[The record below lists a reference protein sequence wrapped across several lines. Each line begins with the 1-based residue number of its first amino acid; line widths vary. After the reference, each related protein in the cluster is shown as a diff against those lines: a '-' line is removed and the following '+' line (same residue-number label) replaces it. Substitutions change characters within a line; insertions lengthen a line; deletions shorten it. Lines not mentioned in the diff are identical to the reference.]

1 MTSHDKGTGAGF
13 TVCPGC
19 NQEFP
24 YRRNKRVCSVR
35 CRNKVN
41 RTTQNGTE
49 SVTKRRHLIHR
60 NDTAMVLAQR
70 LYSLPPG
77 ERLGYVQ
84 ELVQRAREGDTWLR
98 EVLSNH
104 RLIKPNP
111 IHDRHLFHRYSTEYC
126 TISQR
131 SSTTRCQNHRQG
143 NAESVSP
150 KEGTTQKKRITH
162 SRENT

>member
-1 MTSHDKGTGAGF
+1 MTLHQKGTGVDF
-13 TVCPGC
+13 TTVCPGC
-19 NQEFP
+19 GQQFP
-24 YRRNKRVCSVR
+24 YRSNKKVCSVR

-49 SVTKRRHLIHR
+49 SPSKRRQLIHR
-60 NDTAMVLAQR
+60 NDTAMVLAER

-77 ERLGYVQ
+77 ERLGYMQ

-126 TISQR
+126 TISQAA
-131 SSTTRCQNHRQG
+131 QNYC
-143 NAESVSP
+143 
-150 KEGTTQKKRITH
+150 KRFWKANVWEVVH
-162 SRENT
+162 NKVPEPPSGEC

>member
-13 TVCPGC
+13 KVCPGC
-19 NQEFP
+19 GQEFP
-24 YRRNKRVCSVR
+24 YRSNKKVCSVR

-41 RTTQNGTE
+41 RTTQNGTK
-49 SVTKRRHLIHR
+49 SVTKRRQLIHR
-60 NDTAMVLAQR
+60 NDTAMVLAER
-70 LYSLPPG
+70 LYSLPPS
-77 ERLGYVQ
+77 ERLGYMQ

-126 TISQR
+126 TISQAA
-131 SSTTRCQNHRQG
+131 QNYC
-143 NAESVSP
+143 
-150 KEGTTQKKRITH
+150 KRFWKANVWEVVHNKVPEPPTG
-162 SRENT
+162 EV